1 MRPGRK
7 GADERGFALLLV
19 FAMAAAI
26 AILMYLEIPRVGFEH
41 ERDKE
46 ALLVDR
52 GEQFIRAIQLYAKKL
67 NKYPQTL
74 DDLDKSQNIRF
85 LRRRYKDP
93 MTGSDEWRLVHVDAT
108 GQYTDSKVHKKAGAL
123 DKVDNGPSILAS
135 TVQGIGAS
143 ATLIDQSGQANS
155 PALQRRASDRIIPR
169 GGPGGGGIAGG
180 SAGAGS
186 PDGSAQPA
194 GGSEVSSEPSEDES
208 EAEEAPAGAPEP
220 PTAPT
225 GVFNNPF
232 LSPAARAQALAQQAQ
247 QQPNQTGSSPA
258 GQPAPGS
265 GVPGGTP
272 SFGMPMPIGPQ
283 PAAPSGEDSGAAG
296 AAPGQPMM
304 GPRFMNQPFGPGAP
318 PAPPAIQ
325 AIQQILGS
333 QRGGATAAGTGAS
346 GGGSGPSALGAGI
359 VGVASKKEQQGIRRY
374 KDQTNY
380 SYWEFVFDPR
390 EAAQNK
396 AGGAGTGAAAGT
408 PGNSPG
414 SSNRTGS
421 FGGMGGGAPA
431 PAGPPGN

>member
-1 MRPGRK
+1 MREMRPGRN
-7 GADERGFALLLV
+7 GAGERGFALLLV

-26 AILMYLEIPRVGFEH
+26 AILIYLEIPRVAFEH
-41 ERDKE
+41 QREQE
-46 ALLVDR
+46 GLLVDR

-93 MTGSDEWRLVHVDAT
+93 MTGSDEWRLIHVDTA

-123 DKVDNGPSILAS
+123 DTVDKGPSILAS

-143 ATLIDQSGQANS
+143 ATLIDQSGEANS
-155 PALQRRASDRIIPR
+155 PALQRRASDRIIP
-169 GGPGGGGIAGG
+169 GTAPG
-180 SAGAGS
+180 AGANGGN

-194 GGSEVSSEPSEDES
+194 E
-208 EAEEAPAGAPEP
+208 GAPVPSGPSPDQSQPQGSGPAAGTPGTP
-220 PTAPT
+220 PSPA

-232 LSPAARAQALAQQAQ
+232 LPPAALAQAAAQ
-247 QQPNQTGSSPA
+247 QANQTGSSAP
-258 GQPAPGS
+258 GQTAPGS
-265 GVPGGTP
+265 GVPA
-272 SFGMPMPIGPQ
+272 PIGQ
-283 PAAPSGEDSGAAG
+283 QWSMPAGGDATGTGAAAGPPAPGSGPINQPSG
-296 AAPGQPMM
+296 PG
-304 GPRFMNQPFGPGAP
+304 GPT
-318 PAPPAIQ
+318 APPAIQ

-333 QRGGATAAGTGAS
+333 QRGGTTASATGAS
-346 GGGSGPSALGAGI
+346 AGGSGTGALGAGL

-396 AGGAGTGAAAGT
+396 GGGAGTGAATGT
-408 PGNSPG
+408 PGTASG
-414 SSNRTGS
+414 SSNSSGN
-421 FGGMGGGAPA
+421 FGGMGGGTPA